1 MYCIKCGVE
10 LADTEKTCPLCAT
23 RVFHPDIDRPEVA
36 PAYPLGQGPQ
46 PEVSSRGGLV
56 VATALFLLPALI
68 TLQCDLHINNTVSWS
83 GFVIGALLLTYVSF
97 VLPFWF
103 QKPNPVVF
111 VPCAFA
117 TLGLYLFYIDFA
129 TAGGWWFL
137 SFALPVTGFVCLLVT
152 AVVTLCKYVRKGYLY
167 IFGGAFAALGAF
179 FPVMGFLLNLTFR
192 SLLKFAF
199 WTLYPATTLILLG
212 GTLIFLAICRPAWET
227 MQRKL
232 FF

>member
-10 LADTEKTCPLCAT
+10 LADTEKSCPLCAT
-23 RVFHPDIDRPEVA
+23 RVFHPDIARPDTPPLYPQEQLPL
-36 PAYPLGQGPQ
+36 PA
-46 PEVSSRGGLV
+46 VSPRGSLIV
-56 VATALFLLPALI
+56 LTALFLLPMLI
-68 TLQCDLHINNTVSWS
+68 TLQCDLHITGSISWS
-83 GFVIGALLLTYVSF
+83 GFVIGALLLAYVSF

-103 QKPNPVVF
+103 RKPNPVVF
-111 VPCAFA
+111 VPCAFGM
-117 TLGLYLFYIDFA
+117 LGLYLMYIDYA

-137 SFALPVTGFVCLLVT
+137 TFALPVTGFLCLLIT

-167 IFGGAFAALGAF
+167 IFGGALAALGAF

-192 SLLKFAF
+192 GNPGFAF
-199 WTLYPATTLILLG
+199 WTLYPATTLVLLG
-212 GTLIFLAICRPAWET
+212 GTLIFLAICRPARET